1 MIRIHILAAFWYVM
15 GLTAVQPP
23 IRGWRLEDVK
33 LKAVAF
39 EEAFHYQG
47 LLLVPGIIAVGVTGV
62 FTWAQMDYNLIT
74 SGWPRKYCIL

>member
-1 MIRIHILAAFWYVM
+1 MGLAA
-15 GLTAVQPP
+15 VQFPL

-39 EEAFHYQG
+39 EEDLHYQG
-47 LLLVPGIIAVGVTGV
+47 LLLVPGIIVVGVAGV

-74 SGWPRKYCIL
+74 SGWPRKYRTL